1 MSELPVLKKIGIIFG
16 WGIFSYLFSQLLLD
30 VELTQKG
37 FFILLFCAGLWMTE
51 IVPLP
56 VTALFVPVLA
66 YFLGILGPKAA
77 MAPFSN
83 TIIFLFMGGF
93 TLAALLNKHGIDLWL
108 ANKVMRLSKGRLWLS
123 VVGFFAVT
131 SFLSMW
137 MSNTST
143 TAMMIPIA
151 IALIDKQYPR
161 MRTLLILGT
170 AYAANIGGN
179 GTMVGSPPNL
189 IAVAA
194 LDLDFFTWFKVG
206 LPTTILMFPL
216 VILALWLMIKPEEDA
231 VLNQLEIK
239 NYEWTPQAKGTIAL
253 FIFTVICWIF
263 SSIIGPYLGLE
274 KFDQMIAIL
283 ITGLAPFFGLITWKE
298 LEKKIGW
305 GILLLF
311 GGGICLSVVLAN
323 TGTSKWLA
331 TALLGSI
338 AGAPN
343 WVIIIS
349 CIALMVFLTELS
361 SNTGSASILIPVM
374 IALAGEFNPAVTYA
388 LVFGVG
394 LAANC
399 AFMLPVATPPNALVY
414 GTGYIAQKDMMKTGM
429 ILNIFSI
436 FIVFLTVSLFA

>member
-1 MSELPVLKKIGIIFG
+1 MSDLPVLKKIGIIFG

-216 VILALWLMIKPEEDA
+216 VIFALWLMIKPEEDA

-263 SSIIGPYLGLE
+263 SSKIGPYLGLE

-436 FIVFLTVSLFA
+436 FIVFLTVSFFA

>member
-1 MSELPVLKKIGIIFG
+1 MSDLPVLKKIGIIFG

-66 YFLGILGPKAA
+66 YFLGILDPKAA

-123 VVGFFAVT
+123 VIGFFAVT

-231 VLNQLEIK
+231 VLNQLEIE

-349 CIALMVFLTELS
+349 CIALMVYLTELS

>member
-1 MSELPVLKKIGIIFG
+1 MSDLPVLKKIGIIFG

-123 VVGFFAVT
+123 VIGFFAVT

-231 VLNQLEIK
+231 VLNQLEIE

-263 SSIIGPYLGLE
+263 SSKIGPYLGLE

-349 CIALMVFLTELS
+349 CIALMVYLTELS